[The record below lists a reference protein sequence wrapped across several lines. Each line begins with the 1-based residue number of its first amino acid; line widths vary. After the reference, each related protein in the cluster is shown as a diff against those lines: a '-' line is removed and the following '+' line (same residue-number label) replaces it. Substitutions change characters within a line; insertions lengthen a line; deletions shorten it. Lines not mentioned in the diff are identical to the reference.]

1 MGSGQ
6 VGKTFATVLWG
17 NRRDRA
23 KGVFMGRYGWP
34 RVRVGPAGRFGSEK
48 SLRTGK
54 SGQLDLSGQVNRRGE
69 GNPENSL
76 RDRTEEMECVTRSE
90 RVFRETE
97 LI

>member
-23 KGVFMGRYGWP
+23 KRRVFMGRYGWP
-34 RVRVGPAGRFGSEK
+34 RLRVVRRGGFGSEK

-76 RDRTEEMECVTRSE
+76 RDRRDGMRDKK
-90 RVFRETE
+90 
-97 LI
+97 